1 MIKEKLRMRSTR
13 IPPADTNRP
22 EDGDHA
28 DGDRAHA
35 HVHTHVDDG
44 QGLGQEAPARILVA
58 EAEDA
63 HLSAHAS
70 MLEKAGFQVDL
81 AGDGGTAR
89 ALLESNLYATI
100 VADAGLSGLD
110 AIGLL
115 RAARRRDLDVPLVV
129 IAGAAHVGLSEVA
142 VQQGALCFL
151 EKPVGPELLCATLSY
166 AVKLH
171 RLAKLR
177 RKALGELG
185 GSWNQLGDRVALE
198 QVFERAFG
206 CLSIAFQP
214 IVSWSNRRV
223 IGHEALL
230 RSSDPSLPDPS
241 SVLAVAERLGRI
253 DQIGRLVRER
263 VARSMARAPAEYVF
277 VNLHAHELL
286 DSELYSASAPLSQ
299 FGKRI
304 VIEISEHAL
313 LDDVSHL
320 ESRAEALRK
329 LGFRL
334 AMDNLGPGY
343 PGLSSFARLRPEF
356 VKYDLSLVRGIDRNP
371 AQAEILAEMTALLVS
386 MNTRVI
392 AAGIESIAQRDAV
405 VQAGVDLL
413 QGFAFSKPDMTYR
426 QPDLG

>member
-1 MIKEKLRMRSTR
+1 MIKEKSRMRSTR
-13 IPPADTNRP
+13 ISSVDADRP
-22 EDGDHA
+22 EGGDGAKGATGA
-28 DGDRAHA
+28 DMTPSRRGPD
-35 HVHTHVDDG
+35 TD
-44 QGLGQEAPARILVA
+44 APARILLADA
-58 EAEDA
+58 EEG
-63 HLSAHAS
+63 HLSSHVS
-70 MLEKAGFQVDL
+70 TLEHAGFQVDL
-81 AGDGGTAR
+81 AGNGGAAR
-89 ALLESNLYATI
+89 AFIAATPYDTI
-100 VADAGLSGLD
+100 VTDAGITGLD
-110 AIGLL
+110 AIDLL
-115 RAARRRDLDVPLVV
+115 RAARRSDLDVPLLVV
-129 IAGAAHVGLSEVA
+129 TDAANVGLSTVT

-151 EKPVGPELLCATLSY
+151 EKPVAPELLRSTLSY

-185 GSWNQLGDRVALE
+185 GTWNQLGDRVALE

-230 RSSDPSLPDPS
+230 RSSDPSLPDPA

-304 VIEISEHAL
+304 IIEISEHAL

-329 LGFRL
+329 LGFHL

-343 PGLSSFARLRPEF
+343 PGLSSFARLRPDF
-356 VKYDLSLVRGIDRNP
+356 VKYDLSLVHGIDRNP
-371 AQAEILAEMTALLVS
+371 AQAQVVAEMTTLLGS

-392 AAGIESIAQRDAV
+392 AAGIESIAERDAV
-405 VQAGVDLL
+405 VKAGVDLL
-413 QGFAFSKPDMTYR
+413 QGFAFSKPDMAYR